1 MRRLVILCLAL
12 LLAGCAGPKEE
23 PAATETAPE
32 TGVETVLP
40 ETILPETVLPET
52 EATEP
57 ADPVREILEAMT
69 LEEKVGQLFLA
80 RCRKET
86 ALDDIRQYQLGGLVL
101 FGRDFDDE
109 TLGSMKKKLK
119 AYRAAG
125 NIPLLLAVDE
135 EGGTVVRISSHPVFR
150 GEPFPSPR
158 QAFQSGGMEL
168 ALSLESEKA
177 YLLHTLGLNV
187 NLAPVCDI
195 ALDPGS
201 FLYSR
206 SLGAD
211 PITTGQYVSGTLE
224 RMAEYGV
231 GGVMKHF
238 PGYGE
243 NGDTHVTSILDS
255 RSLEELE
262 GKDLIPFRA
271 GIQTGLGAILVSH
284 NRIAALD
291 ADTPASLSSAVI
303 GYLRDTLA
311 YDRVVITDDLSMGA
325 LEDYTPEEAAVLAVK
340 AGADLLCSTDFESQ
354 LSAVLEAARSGEI
367 SQDRLDEA
375 VYRVL
380 NWKAQLGLI

>member
-1 MRRLVILCLAL
+1 MRRLVLLCLAL

-23 PAATETAPE
+23 PAATETAPK
-32 TGVETVLP
+32 TRAETV
-40 ETILPETVLPET
+40 LPETVLPEPET
-52 EATEP
+52 TEP
-57 ADPVREILEAMT
+57 ADPVREILETMT

-86 ALDDIRQYQLGGLVL
+86 ALDDIRNYQLGGLVL

-109 TLGSMKKKLK
+109 ILRSMQKRLK
-119 AYRAAG
+119 AYRGAG

-158 QAFQSGGMEL
+158 QAFQSGGLEL

-195 ALDPGS
+195 ALAPGS

-291 ADTPASLSSAVI
+291 ADTPASLSPAVI
-303 GYLRDTLA
+303 GYLRDTLG

-354 LSAVLEAARSGEI
+354 LSAALEAARSGEI
-367 SQDRLDEA
+367 SQDRVDEA

-380 NWKAQLGLI
+380 SWKAQLGLI

>member
-12 LLAGCAGPKEE
+12 LLGGCAGPKEE
-23 PAATETAPE
+23 PAASETAPE
-32 TGVETVLP
+32 TRV
-40 ETILPETVLPET
+40 ETVLPET

-109 TLGSMKKKLK
+109 TLGSMQKKLK

-195 ALDPGS
+195 AMDPGS

-243 NGDTHVTSILDS
+243 NGDTHVSSILDS

-291 ADTPASLSSAVI
+291 ADAPASLSPAVI

-354 LSAVLEAARSGEI
+354 LSAVLEAARKGEI
-367 SQDRLDEA
+367 SQDRVDEA

-380 NWKAQLGLI
+380 SWKAQLGLIG

>member
-1 MRRLVILCLAL
+1 MRRLVLLCLAL

-32 TGVETVLP
+32 TRA

-52 EATEP
+52 EATEST
-57 ADPVREILEAMT
+57 DPVREILETMT

-86 ALDDIRQYQLGGLVL
+86 ALDDVRNYQLGGLVL

-109 TLGSMKKKLK
+109 TLGSMQKRLK

-158 QAFQSGGMEL
+158 QAFQSGGLEL

-177 YLLHTLGLNV
+177 YLLHALGLNV

-195 ALDPGS
+195 AMDPGS

-211 PITTGQYVSGTLE
+211 PITTGQYVSATLE

-243 NGDTHVTSILDS
+243 NGDTHVTGILDS

-291 ADTPASLSSAVI
+291 ADAPASLSPAVI
-303 GYLRDTLA
+303 GYLRDTLG

-380 NWKAQLGLI
+380 SWKAQLGLIG

>member
-1 MRRLVILCLAL
+1 MRRLVLLGLAL
-12 LLAGCAGPKEE
+12 LLAGCAAPKEE
-23 PAATETAPE
+23 PTAATTIPATTVEATQPE
-32 TGVETVLP
+32 PT
-40 ETILPETVLPET
+40 ET
-52 EATEP
+52 EAP
-57 ADPVREILEAMT
+57 KDPVRERLEAMT
-69 LEEKVGQLFLA
+69 QEEKVGQLLLA

-86 ALDDIRQYQLGGLVL
+86 ALEDIARYHLGGLVL
-101 FGRDFDDE
+101 FGQDFDGE
-109 TLGSMKKKLK
+109 TVSSMQKKLK
-119 AYRAAG
+119 AYRGAG
-125 NIPLLLAVDE
+125 DIPLLLATDE
-135 EGGTVVRISSHPVFR
+135 EGGTVARVSSHPVFR
-150 GEPFPSPR
+150 GEVFPSPR
-158 QAFQSGGMEL
+158 QAFQSGGLSL

-211 PITTGQYVSGTLE
+211 PVTTGQYVSGTLE

-243 NGDTHVTSILDS
+243 NGDTHVGSVLDS

-271 GIQTGLGAILVSH
+271 GIQTGLGAVMVSH

-291 ADTPASLSSAVI
+291 PDTPASLSAAVI
-303 GYLRDTLA
+303 GYLRTALG
-311 YDRVVITDDLSMGA
+311 YDRVVMTDDLSMGA
-325 LEDYTPEEAAVLAVK
+325 LEDYTPEEAAVLALK

-354 LSAVLEAARSGEI
+354 FSAVLEAVQTGEI
-367 SQDRLDEA
+367 PQDRVDEA

-380 NWKAQLGLI
+380 SWKMQLGLI

>member
-1 MRRLVILCLAL
+1 MRRLVLLCLAL

-32 TGVETVLP
+32 TRAEIV
-40 ETILPETVLPET
+40 LPETVLPEP
-52 EATEP
+52 EATKP
-57 ADPVREILEAMT
+57 ADPVREVLETMT

-86 ALDDIRQYQLGGLVL
+86 ALDDIRNDQLGGLVL

-109 TLGSMKKKLK
+109 TLGSMQKRLK
-119 AYRAAG
+119 AYRGAG

-158 QAFQSGGMEL
+158 QAFQSGGLEL

-177 YLLHTLGLNV
+177 YLLHALGLNV

-195 ALDPGS
+195 ALAPGS

-211 PITTGQYVSGTLE
+211 PITTGQYVSGALE

-243 NGDTHVTSILDS
+243 NGDTHVTGALDS

-380 NWKAQLGLI
+380 SWKAQLGLIG

>member
-1 MRRLVILCLAL
+1 MRRLVLLCLAL

-23 PAATETAPE
+23 PAATETAPK
-32 TGVETVLP
+32 TRAETV
-40 ETILPETVLPET
+40 LPETVLPEPET
-52 EATEP
+52 TEP
-57 ADPVREILEAMT
+57 ADPVREILETMT

-86 ALDDIRQYQLGGLVL
+86 ALDDIRNYQLGGLVL

-109 TLGSMKKKLK
+109 ILSSMQKRLK
-119 AYRAAG
+119 AYRGAG

-195 ALDPGS
+195 ALAPGS

-243 NGDTHVTSILDS
+243 NGDTNVTSILDS

-291 ADTPASLSSAVI
+291 ADTPASLSPAVI
-303 GYLRDTLA
+303 GYLRDTLG

-367 SQDRLDEA
+367 SQDRLNEA

-380 NWKAQLGLI
+380 SWKAQLGLIG

>member
-23 PAATETAPE
+23 PAASETAPE
-32 TGVETVLP
+32 TGVETV
-40 ETILPETVLPET
+40 LPETVLPET

-109 TLGSMKKKLK
+109 TLGSMQKRLK

-168 ALSLESEKA
+168 TLSLESEKA
-177 YLLHTLGLNV
+177 YLLHSLGLNV

-211 PITTGQYVSGTLE
+211 PITTGQYVSATLE

-291 ADTPASLSSAVI
+291 ADTPASLSPAVI
-303 GYLRDTLA
+303 GYLRDTLG
-311 YDRVVITDDLSMGA
+311 YVRVVITDDLSMGA

-354 LSAVLEAARSGEI
+354 LPAVLEAARSGEI
-367 SQDRLDEA
+367 SQGRLDEA

-380 NWKAQLGLI
+380 SWKAQLGLI

>member
-12 LLAGCAGPKEE
+12 LLVGCAGPKEE
-23 PAATETAPE
+23 PAASETAPE
-32 TGVETVLP
+32 TRAETV
-40 ETILPETVLPET
+40 LPETVLPET

-57 ADPVREILEAMT
+57 ADPVRKVLETMT

-86 ALDDIRQYQLGGLVL
+86 ALDDIRNDQLGGLVL

-109 TLGSMKKKLK
+109 TLDSMQKKLK

-195 ALDPGS
+195 AMDPGS

-211 PITTGQYVSGTLE
+211 PITTGQYVSATLE

-243 NGDTHVTSILDS
+243 NGDTHVASILDS

-291 ADTPASLSSAVI
+291 ADAPASLSPAVI
-303 GYLRDTLA
+303 GYLRDTMG

-367 SQDRLDEA
+367 SQDRVDEA

-380 NWKAQLGLI
+380 SWKAQLGLIG

>member
-12 LLAGCAGPKEE
+12 LLAGCAGPKEK
-23 PAATETAPE
+23 PAASETAPE
-32 TGVETVLP
+32 TRVETV
-40 ETILPETVLPET
+40 LPETVLPET

-86 ALDDIRQYQLGGLVL
+86 ALDDIRNNQLGGLVL

-109 TLGSMKKKLK
+109 TLGSMQKKLK

-195 ALDPGS
+195 AMDPGS

-211 PITTGQYVSGTLE
+211 PITTGQYVSATLE

-243 NGDTHVTSILDS
+243 NGDTHVSSILDS

-291 ADTPASLSSAVI
+291 ADAPASLSPAVI

-354 LSAVLEAARSGEI
+354 LSAVLEAARKGEI
-367 SQDRLDEA
+367 SQDRVDEA

-380 NWKAQLGLI
+380 SWKVQLGLIG

>member
-32 TGVETVLP
+32 TRAETV
-40 ETILPETVLPET
+40 LPETVLPEPET
-52 EATEP
+52 TEP

-86 ALDDIRQYQLGGLVL
+86 ALDDIRNYQLGGLVL

-109 TLGSMKKKLK
+109 TLGSMQKRLK

-195 ALDPGS
+195 AMDPGS

-303 GYLRDTLA
+303 GYLRDTLG

-367 SQDRLDEA
+367 SQDRVDEA

-380 NWKAQLGLI
+380 SWKAQLGLIG

>member
-1 MRRLVILCLAL
+1 MRRLVLLCLAL

-23 PAATETAPE
+23 PAASETAPE
-32 TGVETVLP
+32 TGAETVLP
-40 ETILPETVLPET
+40 ETALRET

-86 ALDDIRQYQLGGLVL
+86 ALDDIRNNQLGGLVL

-109 TLGSMKKKLK
+109 TLGSMQKKLK

-158 QAFQSGGMEL
+158 QAFQSGGLEL

-195 ALDPGS
+195 ALAPGS

-206 SLGAD
+206 SLGTD
-211 PITTGQYVSGTLE
+211 PVTTGQYVSGTLE

-243 NGDTHVTSILDS
+243 NGDTHVAGILDS

-291 ADTPASLSSAVI
+291 ADAPASLSSAVI

-380 NWKAQLGLI
+380 SWKAQLGLIG

>member
-1 MRRLVILCLAL
+1 MNI
-12 LLAGCAGPKEE
+12 
-23 PAATETAPE
+23 
-32 TGVETVLP
+32 
-40 ETILPETVLPET
+40 
-52 EATEP
+52 
-57 ADPVREILEAMT
+57 DT

-109 TLGSMKKKLK
+109 TLGSMQKKLK
-119 AYRAAG
+119 AYRGAG

-135 EGGTVVRISSHPVFR
+135 EGGTVVRVSSHPVFR

-195 ALDPGS
+195 AMDPGS

-243 NGDTHVTSILDS
+243 NGDTHVASILDS

-291 ADTPASLSSAVI
+291 ADAPASLSPAVI

-340 AGADLLCSTDFESQ
+340 AGADLLCSTDFASQ
-354 LSAVLEAARSGEI
+354 LSAVLAAARSGEI
-367 SQDRLDEA
+367 SQDRVDEA

-380 NWKAQLGLI
+380 SWKAQLGLI

>member
-1 MRRLVILCLAL
+1 MRRLVLLGLAL
-12 LLAGCAGPKEE
+12 LLAGCAAPKEE
-23 PAATETAPE
+23 PTAATTIPA
-32 TGVETVLP
+32 TTVEATQP
-40 ETILPETVLPET
+40 KPTET
-52 EATEP
+52 EAP
-57 ADPVREILEAMT
+57 KDPVRERLEAMT
-69 LEEKVGQLFLA
+69 QEEKVGQLLLA

-86 ALDDIRQYQLGGLVL
+86 ALEDIARYHLGGLVL
-101 FGRDFDDE
+101 FGQDFDGE
-109 TLGSMKKKLK
+109 TVSSMQKKLK
-119 AYRAAG
+119 AYRGAG
-125 NIPLLLAVDE
+125 DIPLLLATDE
-135 EGGTVVRISSHPVFR
+135 EGGTVARVSSHPVFR
-150 GEPFPSPR
+150 GEVFPSPR
-158 QAFQSGGMEL
+158 QAFQSGGLSL

-211 PITTGQYVSGTLE
+211 PVTTGQYVSGTLE

-243 NGDTHVTSILDS
+243 NGDTHVGSVLDS

-271 GIQTGLGAILVSH
+271 GIQTGLGAVMVSH

-291 ADTPASLSSAVI
+291 PDTPASLSAAVI
-303 GYLRDTLA
+303 GYLRTA
-311 YDRVVITDDLSMGA
+311 MSYDRVVITDDLSMGA
-325 LEDYTPEEAAVLAVK
+325 LEDYTPEEAAVLALK

-354 LSAVLEAARSGEI
+354 FSAVLEAVQTGEI
-367 SQDRLDEA
+367 PQDRVDEA

-380 NWKAQLGLI
+380 SWKRQLGLI

>member
-1 MRRLVILCLAL
+1 MKRLLLLCLFL
-12 LLAGCAGPKEE
+12 LLAGCAVPEEE
-23 PAATETAPE
+23 PTEAATIPVTTQTTQPKPTQTTAPR
-32 TGVETVLP
+32 
-40 ETILPETVLPET
+40 
-52 EATEP
+52 
-57 ADPVREILEAMT
+57 DPVQERLSSMT

-86 ALDDIRQYQLGGLVL
+86 ALDDIPQYHLGGLVL
-101 FGRDFDDE
+101 FGQDFDNE
-109 TLGSMKKKLK
+109 TMDSMQEKLK
-119 AYRAAG
+119 AYRGAG

-135 EGGTVVRISSHPVFR
+135 EGGTVARISSHAVFR
-150 GEPFPSPR
+150 AEPFPSPR
-158 QAFQSGGMEL
+158 QAFQSGGLSL

-211 PITTGQYVSGTLE
+211 PVTTGQYVSGTLE

-243 NGDTHVTSILDS
+243 NGDTHVGSVLDS

-262 GKDLIPFRA
+262 GKDLIPFEA
-271 GIQTGLGAILVSH
+271 GIQTGLGAIMVSH
-284 NRIAALD
+284 NRVAALD
-291 ADTPASLSSAVI
+291 PDTPASLSSAVI
-303 GYLRDTLA
+303 GYLRNTMD

-325 LEDYTPEEAAVLAVK
+325 LEGYTPEEAAVMAVQ

-354 LSAVLEAARSGEI
+354 YSAVLEAVQTGDIQQERV
-367 SQDRLDEA
+367 DEA

-380 NWKAQLGLI
+380 TWKAQLGLI

>member
-1 MRRLVILCLAL
+1 MRRLAILCLAF

-32 TGVETVLP
+32 TRAETVLR
-40 ETILPETVLPET
+40 ET

-57 ADPVREILEAMT
+57 ADPVREILETMT

-109 TLGSMKKKLK
+109 TLGSMQKRLK

-158 QAFQSGGMEL
+158 QAFQSGGLEL

-195 ALDPGS
+195 ALAPGS

-243 NGDTHVTSILDS
+243 NGDTHVTGILDS

-367 SQDRLDEA
+367 SQDRVDEA

-380 NWKAQLGLI
+380 SWKAQLGLIG

>member
-1 MRRLVILCLAL
+1 MRRLVILFLAL

-23 PAATETAPE
+23 PAAPETAPE
-32 TGVETVLP
+32 TRTETVLP
-40 ETILPETVLPET
+40 ETALPET

-57 ADPVREILEAMT
+57 TDPVREILETMT

-86 ALDDIRQYQLGGLVL
+86 ALDDIRNYQLGGLVL

-109 TLGSMKKKLK
+109 TLGSMQKRLK
-119 AYRAAG
+119 AYRGAG

-158 QAFQSGGMEL
+158 QAFQSGGVEL

-243 NGDTHVTSILDS
+243 NGDTHVSSILDS

-291 ADTPASLSSAVI
+291 ADAPASLSPAVI

-380 NWKAQLGLI
+380 SWKAQLGLIG

>member
-1 MRRLVILCLAL
+1 MRRLIILCLVL
-12 LLAGCAGPKEE
+12 LLGGCAGPKEE
-23 PAATETAPE
+23 PAASETAPE
-32 TGVETVLP
+32 TGVETL
-40 ETILPETVLPET
+40 LPETVLPET

-86 ALDDIRQYQLGGLVL
+86 ALDDIRNYQLGGLVL

-109 TLGSMKKKLK
+109 TLGSMQKKLK

-195 ALDPGS
+195 AMDPGS

-243 NGDTHVTSILDS
+243 NGDTHVTGILDS

-262 GKDLIPFRA
+262 EKDLIPFRA

-291 ADTPASLSSAVI
+291 ADTPASLSPAVI

-354 LSAVLEAARSGEI
+354 LSAVLAAARSGEI
-367 SQDRLDEA
+367 SQDRVDEA

-380 NWKAQLGLI
+380 SWKAQLGLIG

>member
-12 LLAGCAGPKEE
+12 LLTGCAGPKEE
-23 PAATETAPE
+23 PAASETVPE
-32 TGVETVLP
+32 TGVETV
-40 ETILPETVLPET
+40 LPETVLPET

-109 TLGSMKKKLK
+109 TLGSMQKRLK

-158 QAFQSGGMEL
+158 QAFQSGGLEL

-195 ALDPGS
+195 ATDPGS
-201 FLYSR
+201 VLYSR

-243 NGDTHVTSILDS
+243 NGDTHVSSILDS

-262 GKDLIPFRA
+262 EKDLIPFRA

-291 ADTPASLSSAVI
+291 ADAPASLSSAVI

-367 SQDRLDEA
+367 SQDRVDEA

-380 NWKAQLGLI
+380 SWKAQLGLIG

>member
-23 PAATETAPE
+23 PAASETAPE
-32 TGVETVLP
+32 TRAETVLP
-40 ETILPETVLPET
+40 ETVLRET

-86 ALDDIRQYQLGGLVL
+86 ALDDIRQYQFGGLVL

-109 TLGSMKKKLK
+109 TLGSMQKRLK
-119 AYRAAG
+119 AYRGAG

-158 QAFQSGGMEL
+158 QAFQSGGLEL

-195 ALDPGS
+195 ALAPGS

-243 NGDTHVTSILDS
+243 NGDTHVTGILDS

-262 GKDLIPFRA
+262 GKDLIPFRV

-303 GYLRDTLA
+303 GYLRDTMA

-380 NWKAQLGLI
+380 SWKAQLGLI

>member
-12 LLAGCAGPKEE
+12 LLGGCAGPKEE
-23 PAATETAPE
+23 PAASETAPE
-32 TGVETVLP
+32 TRVETL
-40 ETILPETVLPET
+40 LPETVLPET

-109 TLGSMKKKLK
+109 TLGSMQKKLK

-135 EGGTVVRISSHPVFR
+135 EGGTVVRISSHPTFR

-158 QAFQSGGMEL
+158 QAFQSGGLEL

-195 ALDPGS
+195 ATDPGS

-243 NGDTHVTSILDS
+243 NGDTHVSSILDS

-291 ADTPASLSSAVI
+291 ADAPASLSPAVI
-303 GYLRDTLA
+303 GYLRDTLG

-367 SQDRLDEA
+367 SQDRVDEA

-380 NWKAQLGLI
+380 SWKAQLGLI

>member
-1 MRRLVILCLAL
+1 MRRLLLLCLFL
-12 LLAGCAGPKEE
+12 LLAGCAVPEEE
-23 PAATETAPE
+23 PTEAATIPVTTQTTQPKPAQTTAPR
-32 TGVETVLP
+32 
-40 ETILPETVLPET
+40 
-52 EATEP
+52 
-57 ADPVREILEAMT
+57 DPVQERLSDMT

-86 ALDDIRQYQLGGLVL
+86 ALDDISRYHLGGLVL
-101 FGRDFDDE
+101 FGQDFDNE
-109 TLGSMKKKLK
+109 TMDSMQKKLK
-119 AYRAAG
+119 AYRGAG
-125 NIPLLLAVDE
+125 DIPLLLAVDE
-135 EGGTVVRISSHPVFR
+135 EGGTVARISSHAVFR
-150 GEPFPSPR
+150 AEPFPSPR
-158 QAFQSGGMEL
+158 QAFQSGGLSL

-195 ALDPGS
+195 ALDSGS

-211 PITTGQYVSGTLE
+211 PVTTGQYVSGTLE

-243 NGDTHVTSILDS
+243 NGDTHVGSVLDS

-262 GKDLIPFRA
+262 GKDLIPFEA
-271 GIQTGLGAILVSH
+271 GIQTGLGAIMVSH
-284 NRIAALD
+284 NRVAALD
-291 ADTPASLSSAVI
+291 PDTPASLSSAVI
-303 GYLRDTLA
+303 GYLRNTMD

-325 LEDYTPEEAAVLAVK
+325 LEGYTPEEAAVMAVQ

-354 LSAVLEAARSGEI
+354 YSAVLEAVRTGDIQQERI
-367 SQDRLDEA
+367 DEA

-380 NWKAQLGLI
+380 TWKAQLGLI

>member
-32 TGVETVLP
+32 TRAETVLREP
-40 ETILPETVLPET
+40 

-86 ALDDIRQYQLGGLVL
+86 ALDDIRNYQLGGLVL

-109 TLGSMKKKLK
+109 TLGSMQKRLK
-119 AYRAAG
+119 AYRGAG

-158 QAFQSGGMEL
+158 QAFQSGGLEL

-195 ALDPGS
+195 ALAPGS

-211 PITTGQYVSGTLE
+211 PVTTGQYVSGTLE

-243 NGDTHVTSILDS
+243 NGDTHVAGILDS

-303 GYLRDTLA
+303 GYLRDTMG

-367 SQDRLDEA
+367 SQDRVDEA

-380 NWKAQLGLI
+380 SWKAQLGLI

>member
-23 PAATETAPE
+23 PAATEAAPE

-40 ETILPETVLPET
+40 ETVLPET
-52 EATEP
+52 EATEL

-80 RCRKET
+80 RCRKER
-86 ALDDIRQYQLGGLVL
+86 ALDDIRQHQFGGLVL

-109 TLGSMKKKLK
+109 TLGSMQKRLK

-158 QAFQSGGMEL
+158 QAFQSGGLEL

-177 YLLHTLGLNV
+177 YLLHALGLNV

-195 ALDPGS
+195 ALDPGA

-211 PITTGQYVSGTLE
+211 PVTTGQYVSGTLE

-303 GYLRDTLA
+303 GYLRDTLG

-367 SQDRLDEA
+367 SQDRVDEA

-380 NWKAQLGLI
+380 SWKAQLGLI

>member
-1 MRRLVILCLAL
+1 MRRLLCLCLAL
-12 LLAGCAGPKEE
+12 LLAGCAAPKEE
-23 PAATETAPE
+23 PTTAETTVPV
-32 TGVETVLP
+32 TTVETTQP
-40 ETILPETVLPET
+40 EP

-57 ADPVREILEAMT
+57 EDPVRERLEAMT

-86 ALDDIRQYQLGGLVL
+86 ALDDIPKYYLGGLVL
-101 FGRDFDDE
+101 FGQDFDGE
-109 TLGSMKKKLK
+109 TLDSMRSKLQSYQDV
-119 AYRAAG
+119 ADTQ
-125 NIPLLLAVDE
+125 LLLATDE
-135 EGGTVVRISSHPVFR
+135 EGGTVTRVSGHKAFR
-150 GEPFPSPR
+150 AEAFPAPR
-158 QAFQSGGMEL
+158 QAFQSGGLSL

-187 NLAPVCDI
+187 NLSPVCDI
-195 ALDPGS
+195 ALNPGS

-224 RMAEYGV
+224 RMAEYQV

-243 NGDTHVTSILDS
+243 NGDTHVGSVLDS

-262 GKDLIPFRA
+262 GKDLIPFAA
-271 GIQTGLGAILVSH
+271 GIQTGLGAVMVSH

-291 ADTPASLSSAVI
+291 SDTPASLSSNVI
-303 GYLRDTLA
+303 GYLRNTMG

-325 LEDYTPEEAAVLAVK
+325 LEDYTPEEAAVTAVQ
-340 AGADLLCSTDFESQ
+340 AGADLLCSTEFESQ
-354 LSAVLEAARSGEI
+354 YSAVLEAAQTGGIPQERI
-367 SQDRLDEA
+367 DEA

-380 NWKAQLGLI
+380 TWKAQLGLI

>member
-23 PAATETAPE
+23 PAASETAPE
-32 TGVETVLP
+32 TGVETL
-40 ETILPETVLPET
+40 LPETVLPET

-69 LEEKVGQLFLA
+69 LEEKVGQLFLV

-86 ALDDIRQYQLGGLVL
+86 ALDDIRNDQLGGLVL

-109 TLGSMKKKLK
+109 TLGSMQKKLK

-135 EGGTVVRISSHPVFR
+135 EGGTVVRISSHPVLR

-177 YLLHTLGLNV
+177 YLLHALGLNV

-195 ALDPGS
+195 ATDPGS

-243 NGDTHVTSILDS
+243 NGDTHVANILDS

-271 GIQTGLGAILVSH
+271 GIQTGLGAIMVSH

-291 ADTPASLSSAVI
+291 ADAPASLSPAVI

-367 SQDRLDEA
+367 SQDRVDEA

-380 NWKAQLGLI
+380 SWKAQLGLIG

>member
-12 LLAGCAGPKEE
+12 LLTGCAGPKEE
-23 PAATETAPE
+23 PAASETVPE

-40 ETILPETVLPET
+40 ETVLRET

-57 ADPVREILEAMT
+57 TDPVREILEAMT

-109 TLGSMKKKLK
+109 TLGSMQKRLK
-119 AYRAAG
+119 AYRGAG

-158 QAFQSGGMEL
+158 QAFQSGGLEL
-168 ALSLESEKA
+168 VLSLESEKA

-195 ALDPGS
+195 ALAPGS

-243 NGDTHVTSILDS
+243 NGDTHVTGILDS

-303 GYLRDTLA
+303 GYLRDTMG

-367 SQDRLDEA
+367 SQDRVDEA

-380 NWKAQLGLI
+380 SWKAQLGLI

>member
-1 MRRLVILCLAL
+1 MRRLVLLCLAL

-23 PAATETAPE
+23 PAATETAPK
-32 TGVETVLP
+32 TRAETV
-40 ETILPETVLPET
+40 LPETVLPEPET
-52 EATEP
+52 TEP
-57 ADPVREILEAMT
+57 ADPVREILETMT

-86 ALDDIRQYQLGGLVL
+86 ALDDIRNDQLGGLVL

-109 TLGSMKKKLK
+109 TLGSMQKKLK

-158 QAFQSGGMEL
+158 QAFQSGGLEL

-195 ALDPGS
+195 ALAPGS

-291 ADTPASLSSAVI
+291 ADAPASLSPAVI
-303 GYLRDTLA
+303 GYLRDTMA

-354 LSAVLEAARSGEI
+354 LSAALEAARSGEI
-367 SQDRLDEA
+367 SQDRVDEA

-380 NWKAQLGLI
+380 SWKAQLGLI

>member
-1 MRRLVILCLAL
+1 MRRLAILCLAL

-40 ETILPETVLPET
+40 ETVLRET

-57 ADPVREILEAMT
+57 TDPVREILEAMT

-86 ALDDIRQYQLGGLVL
+86 ALDDIRNDQLGGLVL

-109 TLGSMKKKLK
+109 TLGSMQKRLK
-119 AYRAAG
+119 AFRAAG

-158 QAFQSGGMEL
+158 QAFQSGGLEL

-195 ALDPGS
+195 ALAPGS

-243 NGDTHVTSILDS
+243 NGDTHVTSVLDS

-303 GYLRDTLA
+303 GYLRDTMG

-354 LSAVLEAARSGEI
+354 LPAVLEAARSGEI
-367 SQDRLDEA
+367 SQDRVDEA

-380 NWKAQLGLI
+380 SWKAQLGLI

>member
-23 PAATETAPE
+23 PAASETAPE
-32 TGVETVLP
+32 TGVETV
-40 ETILPETVLPET
+40 LPETVLPET

-109 TLGSMKKKLK
+109 TLGSMQKRLK
-119 AYRAAG
+119 AYRGAG

-168 ALSLESEKA
+168 TLSLESEKA
-177 YLLHTLGLNV
+177 YLLHSLGLNV

-211 PITTGQYVSGTLE
+211 PITTGQYVSATLE

-291 ADTPASLSSAVI
+291 ADTPASLSPAVI
-303 GYLRDTLA
+303 GYLRDTLG
-311 YDRVVITDDLSMGA
+311 YVRVVITDDLSMGA

-354 LSAVLEAARSGEI
+354 LPAVLEAARSGEI
-367 SQDRLDEA
+367 SQGRLDEA

-380 NWKAQLGLI
+380 SWKAQLGLIG

>member
-12 LLAGCAGPKEE
+12 LLVGCAGPKEE
-23 PAATETAPE
+23 PAASETAPE
-32 TGVETVLP
+32 TRVETV
-40 ETILPETVLPET
+40 LPETVLPET

-86 ALDDIRQYQLGGLVL
+86 ALDDIRNNQLGGLVL

-109 TLGSMKKKLK
+109 TLGSMQKRLK

-158 QAFQSGGMEL
+158 QAFQSGGLEL

-195 ALDPGS
+195 ALAPGS

-271 GIQTGLGAILVSH
+271 GVQTGLGAILVSH

-367 SQDRLDEA
+367 SQDRVDEA

-380 NWKAQLGLI
+380 SWKAQLGLIG

>member
-23 PAATETAPE
+23 PAASETAPE
-32 TGVETVLP
+32 TRVETL
-40 ETILPETVLPET
+40 LPETVLPET

-86 ALDDIRQYQLGGLVL
+86 ALDDIRNNQLGGLVL

-109 TLGSMKKKLK
+109 TWGSMQKKLK

-158 QAFQSGGMEL
+158 QAFQSGGLEL

-177 YLLHTLGLNV
+177 YLLHALGLNV

-243 NGDTHVTSILDS
+243 NGDTHVTGVLDS

-303 GYLRDTLA
+303 GYLRDTMA

-325 LEDYTPEEAAVLAVK
+325 LEGYTPEEAAVLAVK

-354 LSAVLEAARSGEI
+354 LSAVLEGARSGEI
-367 SQDRLDEA
+367 SQDRVDEA

-380 NWKAQLGLI
+380 SWKAQLGLIG

>member
-1 MRRLVILCLAL
+1 MRRLVLLCLAL

-23 PAATETAPE
+23 PAASETAPE
-32 TGVETVLP
+32 TRVETV
-40 ETILPETVLPET
+40 LPETVLPET

-57 ADPVREILEAMT
+57 ADPVREVLETMT

-86 ALDDIRQYQLGGLVL
+86 ALDDIRNYQLGGLVL

-109 TLGSMKKKLK
+109 TLGSMQKRLK

-135 EGGTVVRISSHPVFR
+135 EGGTVVRLSSHPVFR

-195 ALDPGS
+195 ALAPGS

-211 PITTGQYVSGTLE
+211 PVTTGQYVSGTLE
-224 RMAEYGV
+224 RVAEYGV

-271 GIQTGLGAILVSH
+271 GIQTGLGAIMVSH

-291 ADTPASLSSAVI
+291 ADAPASLSSAVI
-303 GYLRDTLA
+303 GYLRDTLG

-354 LSAVLEAARSGEI
+354 FSAVLEAARSGEI

-380 NWKAQLGLI
+380 SWKAQLGLI

>member
-1 MRRLVILCLAL
+1 MRRLVLLCLAL
-12 LLAGCAGPKEE
+12 LLVGCAGPKEE
-23 PAATETAPE
+23 PAASETAPE
-32 TGVETVLP
+32 TRVETVLP
-40 ETILPETVLPET
+40 EPET
-52 EATEP
+52 TEP

-86 ALDDIRQYQLGGLVL
+86 ALDDIRNYQLGGLVL

-109 TLGSMKKKLK
+109 TLGSMQKRLK
-119 AYRAAG
+119 AYRGAG

-135 EGGTVVRISSHPVFR
+135 EGGTVVRISSHPTFR

-211 PITTGQYVSGTLE
+211 PVTTGQYVSGTLE

-243 NGDTHVTSILDS
+243 NGDTHVTGILDS

-291 ADTPASLSSAVI
+291 ADAPASLSPAVI
-303 GYLRDTLA
+303 GYLRDTLG

-367 SQDRLDEA
+367 SQDRVDEA

-380 NWKAQLGLI
+380 SWKAQLGLIG

>member
-12 LLAGCAGPKEE
+12 LLVGCAGPKEE
-23 PAATETAPE
+23 PAASETVPE
-32 TGVETVLP
+32 TRAETV
-40 ETILPETVLPET
+40 LPETVLPET
-52 EATEP
+52 ETTEP
-57 ADPVREILEAMT
+57 VDPVREILETMT

-86 ALDDIRQYQLGGLVL
+86 ALDDIRNDQLGGLVL

-109 TLGSMKKKLK
+109 TLGSMQKRLK

-158 QAFQSGGMEL
+158 QAFQSGGLEL

-303 GYLRDTLA
+303 GYLRDTMG

-380 NWKAQLGLI
+380 SWKAQLGLI